1 MLYSVEEID
10 TEHDLYEPT
19 VAMRQV
25 DLYPVGRVTRSYI
38 QDELENKSILLVA
51 LKNRTLL
58 GCGRIT
64 IEGDVARLS
73 HMVVGEEFRF
83 TGVGTSLMKKLMETS
98 KEKGATKIVLEASS
112 EAVPFFKSFGFT
124 TVGSTKILDIL
135 DLPASNMELIV

>member
-124 TVGSTKILDIL
+124 TVGNTKILDIL
-135 DLPASNMELIV
+135 DLPASSMELTV

>member
-10 TEHDLYEPT
+10 KEHDLYEPT

-38 QDELENKSILLVA
+38 LDDLEDTSTLLIA

-58 GCGRIT
+58 GCGRLT
-64 IEGDVARLS
+64 IVGDVARLS

-83 TGVGTSLMKKLMETS
+83 SGVGSSLLKKFVEAS
-98 KEKGATKIVLEASS
+98 KEKGAVKIELESTP
-112 EAVPFFKSFGFT
+112 EAVPFFERFGFHR
-124 TVGSTKILDIL
+124 VGEAKKLDIL
-135 DLPASNMELIV
+135 DLPAVDMELRL